1 MRIAVYGLGY
11 VGCVSAAALTRL
23 GHDVVGVD
31 TNEDKVAAIAAG
43 ESPVLE
49 PGLPELVAEAVAQGR
64 LTARTDGEAPITE
77 ADIAL
82 ICVGTPSRANGSTA
96 TEAIERVSESIGR
109 GLGRRDSSRPRAT
122 VVLRST
128 SLPGTTEELVGPI
141 VERESGKSLGSG
153 FGLAMNPEFL
163 REGSSLEDFFAPPK
177 TVIGELD
184 GASGD
189 GLEQMYA
196 GIPGPVFR
204 VPIRVAE
211 MVKYADNAF
220 HATKI
225 AFANEIGTLSRELGL
240 DSHEVMNVFCAD
252 TKLNISAAYLK
263 PGFAFGGSCLPK
275 DLRALVHAGRRLDV
289 SLPLLEN
296 VIPSNETHLQRV
308 LDVLIASGRKRIG
321 LFGLSFK
328 PGTDDLR
335 ESPLVELAERL
346 LGKGFDVRIYDPT
359 VSLSRLVGANR
370 AYVEEHIPHLSR
382 LLSPSASEVFAH
394 ADVVVVGATTSE
406 LLEELPGLG
415 DRLLVDLVRLPEA
428 KALRGREG
436 YVGVA
441 W

>member
-1 MRIAVYGLGY
+1 MKSPR
-11 VGCVSAAALTRL
+11 RR
-23 GHDVVGVD
+23 
-31 TNEDKVAAIAAG
+31 G
-43 ESPVLE
+43 ESSIE
-49 PGLPELVAEAVAQGR
+49 PTSEAEAR
-64 LTARTDGEAPITE
+64 RPDG
-77 ADIAL
+77 
-82 ICVGTPSRANGSTA
+82 
-96 TEAIERVSESIGR
+96 VSEGAILR
-109 GLGRRDSSRPRAT
+109 
-122 VVLRST
+122 VLS
-128 SLPGTTEELVGPI
+128 
-141 VERESGKSLGSG
+141 
-153 FGLAMNPEFL
+153 
-163 REGSSLEDFFAPPK
+163 
-177 TVIGELD
+177 
-184 GASGD
+184 
-189 GLEQMYA
+189 
-196 GIPGPVFR
+196 
-204 VPIRVAE
+204 VPAE
-211 MVKYADNAF
+211 A
-220 HATKI
+220 
-225 AFANEIGTLSRELGL
+225 
-240 DSHEVMNVFCAD
+240 
-252 TKLNISAAYLK
+252 
-263 PGFAFGGSCLPK
+263 
-275 DLRALVHAGRRLDV
+275 AGRRLDV

-406 LLEELPGLG
+406 LLEALPGLG